1 MPTGELK
8 VILKLMQ
15 YSYVLY
21 DGLCLLCG
29 KARKVISVLDWF
41 TVIKTVDAYD
51 KESLAQ
57 IPVEISDINTLL
69 SEIHL
74 LDKNGIT
81 YTGFYAVRKIGLK
94 LPLTAPFA
102 LLLYLPGINLLGE
115 KVYAYIAKNRR
126 RI

>member
-1 MPTGELK
+1 
-8 VILKLMQ
+8 MQ

-21 DGLCLLCG
+21 DGLCLSCG
-29 KARKVISVLDWF
+29 RARKIISVLDWF
-41 TVIKTVDAYD
+41 SAIKTVNVYDEDA
-51 KESLAQ
+51 LAQ
-57 IPVEISDINTLL
+57 IPKLIPDITALL
-69 SEIHL
+69 LEIHL

>member
-1 MPTGELK
+1 MP
-8 VILKLMQ
+8 

-29 KARKVISVLDWF
+29 KAKKIISLLDWF
-41 TVIKTVDAYD
+41 RVIKTVNAYD
-51 KESLAQ
+51 EKSLAQ
-57 IPVEISDINTLL
+57 IPTNISNLNSLL

-74 LDKNGIT
+74 LDKNGMT

-126 RI
+126 RLNN